1 MFSETDGEIKKANKK
16 AENAS
21 MVLFCLFVCFFAFQK
36 KKAKTLIV

>member
-21 MVLFCLFVCFFAFQK
+21 MVLFCLFVFLLFNK